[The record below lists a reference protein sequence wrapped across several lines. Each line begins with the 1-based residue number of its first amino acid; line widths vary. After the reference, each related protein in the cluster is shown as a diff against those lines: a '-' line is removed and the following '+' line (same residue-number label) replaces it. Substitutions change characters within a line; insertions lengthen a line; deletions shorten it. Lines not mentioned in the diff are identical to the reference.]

1 MTQAEIATLLALA
14 NGHDRRQVLDDVR
27 VQAWSSLITQ
37 EAPDMTLRWATE
49 RVNRHYATST
59 EMLMPAHL
67 VTAWRTERHR
77 EMDRAAIQGRQGQPM
92 PDWFRQQIS
101 SIGRIPR

>member
-27 VQAWSSLITQ
+27 VQAWSSLLQQ
-37 EAPDMTLRWATE
+37 EAPDMTLQWATE
-49 RVNRHYATST
+49 RVNRHYASST

-67 VTAWRTERHR
+67 VTAWRSEKHR
-77 EMDRAAIQGRQGQPM
+77 EMDRVAIQAGRGEPM
-92 PDWFRQQIS
+92 PQWFRDRLADT
-101 SIGRIPR
+101 GRMPR